1 MNTCPHCYNNF
12 KTELSLEDYE
22 KLVKDRKNRKVV
34 FPSQKQCT
42 MCLKSL
48 PIEDF
53 AKGSKSNKYGL
64 KPKCRMCD
72 RMYMKKYNRYV
83 PKTLKE

>member
-1 MNTCPHCYNNF
+1 
-12 KTELSLEDYE
+12 
-22 KLVKDRKNRKVV
+22 
-34 FPSQKQCT
+34 

-64 KPKCRMCD
+64 KPRCRMCD
-72 RMYMKKYNRYV
+72 RMYMKKYNKYV
-83 PKTLKE
+83 PKTPKEAF